1 MLDLQELA
9 VSHGSPL
16 LLFSAETFRLRYQEL
31 QTALPQVK
39 HHYAL
44 KALPYDECIRV
55 IQHCDG
61 HLDVASI
68 GEINLVKATAPE
80 MLARC
85 IYTHP
90 IKTKR
95 DIELAL
101 EMGVQ
106 VMVADNR
113 YELEKLLPYKNQV
126 KLLLRVAFPNPEARC
141 DLSAKF
147 GATMA
152 EVKNLIRF
160 CLTNG
165 IQLQGL
171 SFHVGSQMID
181 TQSHIR
187 AIQATR
193 NLYDWCAEEY
203 DLKLPILNI
212 GGGFPARLDKS
223 IPTITDFCQPI
234 QTCLDELFPDTEIWS
249 EPGRC
254 LAADSM
260 AAISQV
266 IGKTVKNKRFWYY
279 LNDGVYNT
287 FSGKIYDHAEYVH
300 EPLCKGNRA
309 ELFLS
314 VLAGPTCDSIDVLKE
329 NMLLPEMEIGDFF
342 LTKQVGAYCW
352 ASRTDFNQLEQTV
365 IVNVDFDLVFL
376 HESNTTLLPM
386 QADSVLFPGND
397 PWPDEWCTHFLGQG
411 GSTEF
416 MPELAA

>member
-1 MLDLQELA
+1 MLNIQTLA
-9 VSHGSPL
+9 VSHGTPL
-16 LLFSAETFRLRYQEL
+16 LLFSSETFRLRYQEL
-31 QTALPQVK
+31 QTSLPGIK

-55 IQHCDG
+55 IQQCDG
-61 HLDVASI
+61 HLDLASI
-68 GEINLVKATAPE
+68 GEMKLVQATAPE

-95 DIELAL
+95 DIESAL
-101 EMGVQ
+101 ELGVQ

-113 YELEKLLPYKNQV
+113 YELEKLLPYKNQI

-147 GATMA
+147 GATI
-152 EVKNLIRF
+152 EEIKNMIRF

-171 SFHVGSQMID
+171 SFHVGSQMTD
-181 TQSHIR
+181 TKSHIR

-193 NLYDWCAEEY
+193 TIYNWCKEQYA
-203 DLKLPILNI
+203 LKLPVLNI
-212 GGGFPARLDKS
+212 GGGFPARLDES
-223 IPTITDFCQPI
+223 IPAITDFCQPI
-234 QTCLDELFPDTEIWS
+234 RECLDELFPDTEIWS

-260 AAISQV
+260 AAVSQV

-287 FSGKIYDHAEYVH
+287 FSGKIYDHAAYVH
-300 EPLCKGNRA
+300 EPLNKKNNG
-309 ELFLS
+309 ELFMS
-314 VLAGPTCDSIDVLKE
+314 VLAGPTCDSIDVLNE
-329 NMLLPEMEIGDFF
+329 NMLLPEMEIGDLF
-342 LTKQVGAYCW
+342 LTKQVGAYGW
-352 ASRTDFNQLEQTV
+352 ASRTGFNQLEQTT
-365 IVNVDFDLVFL
+365 IVNVDFDLA
-376 HESNTTLLPM
+376 TLGIMVQPCYSSP
-386 QADSVLFPGND
+386 QRFAGAINGRH
-397 PWPDEWCTHFLGQG
+397 T
-411 GSTEF
+411 F
-416 MPELAA
+416 MDKAVCMAN